1 MTEEQ
6 KKQVAAFRFGVICE
20 LVNGARL
27 NPGEQAQL
35 IREKCARRWQIPHS
49 EKTRIGRATILRW
62 VRCYRAGGGKLE
74 SLYPQDRS
82 DRGKSRRLDE
92 ETSLALIQLR
102 KELPRATIAHLIE
115 QMHRR
120 GLLSPPMT
128 TLCPSTVYRLLHE
141 QQLMHPAVLRTDRRK
156 FEAECVNDLWQSD
169 VMHGPQVLAAGKRR
183 KAYLI
188 AVIDDHSRLIPHAE
202 FYLNERLSS
211 YAQALAQ
218 ALSRRGLPRKLY
230 VDNGSAFRCRQLEH
244 ICASLGIALIHSK
257 PYTPQGR
264 GKIERFFRTIR
275 AEFLT
280 GFTGQS
286 LAELNEALELWLE
299 EIYHRRVHG
308 STGQSPFA
316 RFAENL
322 HCIRPVPQNLNDYFR
337 HSARRRVAKDR
348 SITLN
353 GTLYEA
359 PVALIGCQVQLLY
372 HPEQGSRVE
381 VRYQSQSYGFLH
393 PVDVHV
399 NCRVKRNRNCATDIA
414 TASEPPVYRG
424 GQLWA
429 AERRKPHETD
439 LP

>member
-6 KKQVAAFRFGVICE
+6 KKQIAAFRFGVICE

-27 NPGEQAQL
+27 NPGEQARL
-35 IREKCARRWQIPHS
+35 IRDKCARRWQIPHS
-49 EKTRIGRATILRW
+49 EKTRISRGTLLRW
-62 VRCYRAGGGKLE
+62 VSRYRAGNERLE

-92 ETSLALIQLR
+92 ETALSLIQLR
-102 KELPRATIAHLIE
+102 KELPRATVAHLIE
-115 QMHRR
+115 QMQRR

-128 TLCPSTVYRLLHE
+128 LSPSTVYRLLHG
-141 QQLMHPAVLRTDRRK
+141 QHLMHPAVVHTDRRK

-169 VMHGPQVLAAGKRR
+169 VMHGPQVLSDGKHR

-211 YAQALAQ
+211 YVEALQQ

-244 ICASLGIALIHSK
+244 ICAQLGIALIHSK
-257 PYTPQGR
+257 PYTPEGR
-264 GKIERFFRTIR
+264 GKIERFFRTVR
-275 AEFLT
+275 GEFLA
-280 GFTGQS
+280 GFKGDS
-286 LAELNEALELWLE
+286 LRDLNEALELWLTE
-299 EIYHRRVHG
+299 VYHRRTH
-308 STGQSPFA
+308 SATGQSPFA
-316 RFAENL
+316 RFTDNL
-322 HCIRPVPQNLNDYFR
+322 QCVRSAPENLNDYFR

-348 SITLN
+348 CITLN

-359 PVALIGCQVQLLY
+359 PVALIGCQVELLY
-372 HPEQGSRVE
+372 HPEQTARVE
-381 VRYQSQSYGFLH
+381 VRCQNQSYGFLH

-399 NCRVKRNRNCATDIA
+399 NCRVKRHRNRATEIA
-414 TASEPPVYRG
+414 TATEQPAYRG
-424 GQLWA
+424 GALWGN
-429 AERRKPHETD
+429 ERKKT
-439 LP
+439 L